1 MDTPKTAGSVRKR
14 TLLEIVFE
22 CITVVVH
29 ILALGLTIFII
40 YLCFLDDSFNL
51 RTWHV
56 LLYTVGWTLLMT
68 EGILTVVKENI
79 FTKRLQQPTRVH
91 IHWATLLLA
100 TELIIG
106 GLGTIVWNRSRV
118 IGSHFLTEHGIS
130 GILATVCAFVTV
142 LNGVPALY
150 SAQLRKIIS
159 PNINKL
165 FHAFFGFVTV
175 VAGAYATITGYY
187 TGWFRNRSS
196 DTVIIV
202 CFIITLALTLWCMV
216 RPLVNGFTRV
226 RNLCN

>member
-1 MDTPKTAGSVRKR
+1 
-14 TLLEIVFE
+14 
-22 CITVVVH
+22 
-29 ILALGLTIFII
+29 
-40 YLCFLDDSFNL
+40 
-51 RTWHV
+51 
-56 LLYTVGWTLLMT
+56 MT
-68 EGILTVVKENI
+68 EGILTVIKENI
-79 FTKRLQQPTRVH
+79 FTKRIQQPVRVH

-130 GILATVCAFVTV
+130 GIVATVCAFITV
-142 LNGVPALY
+142 LNGIPALY
-150 SAQLRKIIS
+150 SVQLRKII
-159 PNINKL
+159 PPTINKL
-165 FHAFFGFVTV
+165 FHAFFGFATV

-202 CFIITLALTLWCMV
+202 CFIVTVALTVWCMV
-216 RPLVNGFTRV
+216 RPLVNGFTRI